1 MEKRLYFVV
10 GDVLACTSLGAAAGW
25 LTYAVL
31 PQNWWF
37 GVAMVLGMFL
47 GMVVGA
53 LGGFLFSPFFGAME
67 IALPTALAGMM
78 AGMAGGMQAV
88 MSGTGGAEAL
98 QSGAGI
104 GILCLAFTY
113 LLQSQLQGE
122 VD

>member
-10 GDVLACTSLGAAAGW
+10 GDMLACGSLGAAAGW
-25 LTYAVL
+25 LAFAAM

-37 GVAMVLGMFL
+37 PVTMVLGMFL
-47 GMVVGA
+47 GMVVGS

-67 IALPTALAGMM
+67 IALPTALAGML

-88 MSGTGGAEAL
+88 MPEMDAGEAL
-98 QSGAGI
+98 RMGAGI

-113 LLQSQLQGE
+113 LLQSRLNGE
-122 VD
+122 VG

>member
-1 MEKRLYFVV
+1 M
-10 GDVLACTSLGAAAGW
+10 LACTSLGAAAGW

-88 MSGTGGAEAL
+88 MPEMEVGEAL
-98 QSGAGI
+98 RMGAGI

-113 LLQSQLQGE
+113 LLQSRLNGE
-122 VD
+122 VG